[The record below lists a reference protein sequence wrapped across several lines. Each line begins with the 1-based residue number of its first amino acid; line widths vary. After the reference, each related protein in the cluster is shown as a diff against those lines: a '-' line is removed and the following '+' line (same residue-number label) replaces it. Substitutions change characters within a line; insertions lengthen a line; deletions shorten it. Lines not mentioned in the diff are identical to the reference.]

1 MTDLTGGAVRP
12 AGFSA
17 SVRPAAPEVGATAA
31 PAGVAP
37 LRTGAELRAALAA
50 LPTTAVRRGFR
61 PEAVDRLVE
70 KAAEELD
77 RRARGEAPSLRSEHV
92 HPDGFAMTR
101 PGYAVAPTRALLAAA
116 AQALRVDRTPRR
128 FVF

>member
-17 SVRPAAPEVGATAA
+17 SVRPATAEVGGTAA
-31 PAGVAP
+31 TGIAP
-37 LRTGAELRAALAA
+37 PRTGAELRAALAA

-61 PEAVDRLVE
+61 HEAVDRLVE
-70 KAAEELD
+70 KAADELD
-77 RRARGEAPSLRSEHV
+77 RRARGEAPSLRAEHV
-92 HPDGFAMTR
+92 HPDGFAMSR

-116 AQALRVDRTPRR
+116 AQALRVDRTPKR